1 MASRNNRKPNIRPKG
16 GRIVRPVIET
26 RDPAIGDV
34 QDILRANIDVTTG
47 YVSGP
52 LGLLV

>member
-16 GRIVRPVIET
+16 VRIVRPVAEN
-26 RDPAIGDV
+26 RDPAIGDE
-34 QDILRANIDVTTG
+34 QDVLRANLNVATG
-47 YVSGP
+47 HVSGP

>member
-16 GRIVRPVIET
+16 VRIARPVTEIH
-26 RDPAIGDV
+26 DPAIGDV
-34 QDILRANIDVTTG
+34 QDILRVNLDVTTG
-47 YVSGP
+47 HVSGP